1 MNRGRHA
8 DLKPE
13 VINPLLSQ
21 STAAAPASS
30 TNPRQSQPEGGRRF
44 TSQTG
49 QHHHKTLGQTRPH
62 PADPYKSAILRN
74 SSRPLSLSQAL
85 VLSSF
90 PAALAEHS
98 AQVRIVEGSARIKSI
113 SDLSEVVKAW
123 IQLA

>member
-21 STAAAPASS
+21 STAVAPASS

-74 SSRPLSLSQAL
+74 L
-85 VLSSF
+85 
-90 PAALAEHS
+90 
-98 AQVRIVEGSARIKSI
+98 SI
-113 SDLSEVVKAW
+113 SPGLEVPEGQVQPGADR
-123 IQLA
+123 A